1 MISVFKYL
9 RGCHMKEELISL
21 RIVPEGTIWVKK
33 GKLPEGRV

>member
-21 RIVPEGTIWVKK
+21 KIVPEGTIWTKR
-33 GKLPEGRV
+33 GKLLEGRL